1 MPIYTYKCN
10 KCNKE
15 ETLRIGLS
23 DFPPTKC
30 SDLDKNS
37 KCDGEVNKILKPS
50 SFSLKGGGWFKD
62 GY

>member
-1 MPIYTYKCN
+1 MPIYTYKCK

-15 ETLRIGLS
+15 ETLRVGLS
-23 DFPPTKC
+23 DYPPSKC
-30 SDLDKNS
+30 TDLNKDS
-37 KCDGEVNKILKPS
+37 KCDGEVYKVLKAS